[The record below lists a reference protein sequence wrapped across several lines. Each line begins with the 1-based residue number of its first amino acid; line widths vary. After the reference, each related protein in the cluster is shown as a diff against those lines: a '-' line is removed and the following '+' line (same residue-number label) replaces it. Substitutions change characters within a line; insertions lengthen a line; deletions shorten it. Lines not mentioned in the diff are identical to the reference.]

1 MESKCLPLPNQKNY
15 EYGYEMAYK
24 LACEQLVKIDD
35 IEQQCHKSGALYQEI
50 DSRKVITIKYLDQS
64 YQITLPNIEI
74 SLTDSEE
81 KVPIRDKVLILHYLT
96 SAKDNIAANKLIT
109 YRELPEGSNYSPT
122 FSKRT
127 IKPLVH
133 HFGQE
138 PQRLIDAA
146 EKLGGHKADYGDVA
160 VTINAFSQVPITLV
174 LWQGD
179 TEFAPEGNIIFDA
192 TISNYLPTEDITVLC
207 ETITWRL
214 INYLRRAYGD

>member
-1 MESKCLPLPNQKNY
+1 MESKCLPLPNQKSY

-24 LACEQLVKIDD
+24 LAGEQLVKIDD

-74 SLTDSEE
+74 SLTDSDE

-96 SAKDNIAANKLIT
+96 SAKDNIAANKLIS

-192 TISNYLPTEDITVLC
+192 TISGYLSTEDITVLC